1 MAATVL
7 LVDDDP
13 DVLQAAAMAL
23 HHTGLRLLEAAS
35 PADALAQMAEHPVS
49 VVLLDLNFRRGDTGS
64 EEGLALLGRLRQ
76 DWPDTVVIVVTAHAG
91 VNLAVAAMQQGA
103 SDFISKPW
111 SNERLATTVLN
122 AALLH
127 STRMAAQRATQQV
140 AELGQPAPSAAA
152 RHGLIGDSPA
162 IAEVRALIDRVA
174 PSEANVLVLGE
185 NGTGK
190 ELVAIAL
197 HRASM
202 RARGPLVALD
212 MGALPAQLV
221 DSELFGHRK
230 GAFTDARSDRVGR
243 IAAADGGTLFM
254 DEIGNLPLALQPKL
268 LSALERRQVTPLG
281 SNAALAVD
289 VRFISATNLRR
300 EALADER
307 QFRPDLLWRLNT
319 VEIHVPPLRQRRSD
333 IPLLAAHFLQH
344 YSRKYGK
351 TARSFSPSALQA
363 MAEHDWPGNVRALR
377 HAVERAVV
385 MGSAAQVTPEDL
397 ALTATPA
404 MHRVAS
410 VTSAP
415 AETPAAAED
424 LNLERAE
431 RQLVERALAKHAWN
445 ISLAAK
451 ELGLTRASLYR
462 RMQRHGL

>member
-1 MAATVL
+1 MPASVL

-13 DVLQAAAMAL
+13 DVLQAASMAL
-23 HHTGLRLLEAAS
+23 HGNGLALLEAGN
-35 PADALAQMAEHPVS
+35 PAQALAQMAAQAVA

-64 EEGLALLGRLRQ
+64 EEGLALLGRLRR
-76 DWPDTVVIVVTAHAG
+76 DWPDTVVIVATAHAG

-111 SNERLATTVLN
+111 SNARLATTVRN

-127 STRMAAQRATQQV
+127 STRQAARRAVQLV
-140 AELGQPAPSAAA
+140 AELGQPAPAEGAG
-152 RHGLIGDSPA
+152 HGLIGDSPA
-162 IAEVRALIDRVA
+162 MAQVRALIERVA

-197 HRASM
+197 HRASA
-202 RARGPLVALD
+202 RAQGPLVALD

-243 IAAADGGTLFM
+243 IAAADGGTLFL

-268 LSALERRQVTPLG
+268 LAALERRQVTPLG
-281 SNAALAVD
+281 SNEPLPVD
-289 VRFISATNLRR
+289 VRVVCATNLSR

-307 QFRPDLLWRLNT
+307 QFRADLLWRLNT
-319 VEIHVPPLRQRRSD
+319 VEIHVPPLRQRRGD
-333 IPLLAAHFLQH
+333 IPLLAAHFLLH

-351 TARSFSPSALQA
+351 PARSFNASALQA
-363 MAEHDWPGNVRALR
+363 MTEHDWPGNVRALR

-385 MGSAAQVTPEDL
+385 MAAGEHITPEDL
-397 ALTATPA
+397 ALAA
-404 MHRVAS
+404 L
-410 VTSAP
+410 
-415 AETPAAAED
+415 PAARPGTLAAGNAASGDD